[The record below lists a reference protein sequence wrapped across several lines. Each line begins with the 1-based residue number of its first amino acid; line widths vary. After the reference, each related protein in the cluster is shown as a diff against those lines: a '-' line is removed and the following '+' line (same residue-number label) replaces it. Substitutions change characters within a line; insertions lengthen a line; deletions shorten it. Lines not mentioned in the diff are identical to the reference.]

1 MYILKILEAIFVIG
15 VIIFLCFTMIYAY
28 SVTNKCSIEEST
40 RKFKSIIKIIIK
52 TLFEKE
58 PITVSDIRIGANEDG
73 LMDHDLILLAF
84 ADLEKEF
91 KSFFLNKMPYEYTN
105 YIIYSFTAKFPIN
118 ITIDYIE
125 TLTKLIKS
133 ITESIVKKYLIN
145 IGVDINVSNLV
156 AVYYE
161 SESGM
166 LKIAI
171 AKNQSGIPNIGEL
184 NISAEKKQKLKELK
198 SLEKKGITEEWEDN
212 N

>member
-15 VIIFLCFTMIYAY
+15 VSIFLCFTMIYAY

-58 PITVSDIRIGANEDG
+58 PIHVPDIRIGANEDG
-73 LMDHDLILLAF
+73 RMDHDLILLAF

-91 KSFFLNKMPYEYTN
+91 KSFFLNKMPDEYIN

-145 IGVDINVSNLV
+145 IGFDINVSGLV
-156 AVYYE
+156 VVYYD

-171 AKNQSGIPNIGEL
+171 AKNQNGISNIGEL
-184 NISAEKKQKLKELK
+184 NILVEKKHKLKELK
-198 SLEKKGITEEWEDN
+198 SLEKKGMTEEWEDN

>member
-15 VIIFLCFTMIYAY
+15 VSIFLCFTMIYAY

-58 PITVSDIRIGANEDG
+58 PIHVPDIRIGANEDG
-73 LMDHDLILLAF
+73 RMDHDLILLAF

-91 KSFFLNKMPYEYTN
+91 KSFFLNKMPDEYIN

-145 IGVDINVSNLV
+145 IGFDINVSGLV
-156 AVYYE
+156 VVYYDSE
-161 SESGM
+161 SEC
-166 LKIAI
+166 
-171 AKNQSGIPNIGEL
+171 
-184 NISAEKKQKLKELK
+184 
-198 SLEKKGITEEWEDN
+198 
-212 N
+212 